1 MAGLLSIVPAG
12 LVKEG
17 IRELAHSAAASDQL
31 NYDQGNGAQKQYVN
45 KAALVQQHP
54 YRPCDGKQYGNHPQH

>member
-1 MAGLLSIVPAG
+1 
-12 LVKEG
+12 
-17 IRELAHSAAASDQL
+17 
-31 NYDQGNGAQKQYVN
+31 VN